1 MLILPEFAQ
10 PILVLFAPAF
20 SHPTYQRFLVLLL
33 AAVLTTGRRT
43 VSNLLRTAAGL
54 ARGDASSF
62 HRVLSKRRWSTLALA
77 RILTRFLL
85 DHWVPEGPV
94 LLAGDDTVDE
104 HRGAK
109 VYGKGCHRD
118 PVRSTHSYTAFR
130 WGHKWVVLAILV
142 QFPFAT
148 RAWALPVLAALYHSP
163 EKTTK
168 SKTPA
173 AKRRRKKKAKDKT
186 KVQAKQR
193 AGRKAQAQARAK
205 TKRPKETKARLR
217 RQHKTPSELMRQLL
231 LVLTHW
237 FPERRFVFAG
247 DGGYGTHALARFA
260 ARRRSGNLTL
270 VSLFYANAALHDPPP
285 VVVGKRPSHRPRKKG
300 AKRPT
305 PAAVVAATEQRERLE
320 VSWYGGGRRTVEVVS
335 GTGHW
340 HKSGEGLVE
349 VLWVYVHDLTGTHRD
364 TYLFGTDPT
373 MPLAQVIATYT
384 GRWNIETTFQE
395 MRAYLGLETTR
406 GRTKNTVLRAAPCLF
421 GLYAVVAL
429 LYAELPAE
437 AIAEGTVSY
446 RGKTAVTFSDA
457 ISVVRRQLWLEGV
470 FESHGQT
477 EAFPN
482 LPRPLQAVLLA
493 ALAPAA

>member
-1 MLILPEFAQ
+1 MLTVPDFAQ
-10 PILVLFAPAF
+10 PVLSSFAPVF
-20 SHPTYQRFLVLLL
+20 YQPTYQRFLVLLL
-33 AAVLTTGRRT
+33 AALLTTGRRT

-54 ARGDASSF
+54 AKGDASSF
-62 HRVLSKRRWSTLALA
+62 HRVLSRRRRSALALA
-77 RILTRFLL
+77 RILARYILE
-85 DHWVPEGPV
+85 HWVPEGPV

-142 QFPFAT
+142 QFPFAA
-148 RAWALPVLAALYHSP
+148 RAWALPVLAALDHNP
-163 EKTTK
+163 EKATRTE
-168 SKTPA
+168 TPA
-173 AKRRRKKKAKDKT
+173 TEPRRKKAKDKT
-186 KVQAKQR
+186 KVQAKER
-193 AGRKAQAQARAK
+193 ARRKAQAKAK
-205 TKRPKETKARLR
+205 APREEAGAQR
-217 RQHKTPSELMRQLL
+217 RRHKTPSELMRQLL

-260 ARRRSGNLTL
+260 ARRRRRNLSL
-270 VSLFYANAALHDPPP
+270 VSLFYANAALYDPPP

-305 PAAVVAATEQRERLE
+305 PEAVVAATEQRQRLE

-364 TYLFGTDPT
+364 SYLFSTDPT
-373 MPLAQVIATYT
+373 MPVAQVIATYT
-384 GRWNIETTFQE
+384 GRWDIETTFQE

-406 GRTKNTVLRAAPCLF
+406 GRSENTVLRAAPCLF
-421 GLYAVVAL
+421 GLYSVVAL
-429 LYAELPAE
+429 LYAALPAE
-437 AIAEGTVSY
+437 GAAGEVTVSY
-446 RGKTAVTFSDA
+446 RGKGAVTFSDA

-470 FESHGQT
+470 LESHGQT
-477 EAFPN
+477 EAFRN
-482 LPRPLQAVLLA
+482 LPRLLQAVILA

>member
-1 MLILPEFAQ
+1 MLTIPEFAQ
-10 PILVLFAPAF
+10 PVLGLFAPAF
-20 SHPTYQRFLVLLL
+20 YHPTYQRFLVLLL
-33 AAVLTTGRRT
+33 SAILTTGRRT

-54 ARGDASSF
+54 AKGDASSF
-62 HRVLSKRRWSTLALA
+62 HRVLSKRRWSALALA

-148 RAWALPVLAALYHSP
+148 RAWALPVLSALYHSP
-163 EKTTK
+163 EKAAK
-168 SKTPA
+168 SK
-173 AKRRRKKKAKDKT
+173 AKAPRRRRKKVKDKT

-193 AGRKAQAQARAK
+193 AGRKASAQAQAKAK
-205 TKRPKETKARLR
+205 TSKKKTKAQLR

-237 FPERRFVFAG
+237 FPERQFVFAG

-260 ARRRSGNLTL
+260 ARRRRRNLTL
-270 VSLFYANAALHDPPP
+270 VSLFYANAALHDVPP
-285 VVVGKRPSHRPRKKG
+285 VVVGKKNGRPRKKG
-300 AKRPT
+300 DKRPT
-305 PAAVVAATEQRERLE
+305 PEAVVAATEVRERLE

-364 TYLFGTDPT
+364 SYLFTTNPT
-373 MPLAQVIATYT
+373 MPLAQLIATYT

-421 GLYAVVAL
+421 GLYSVVAL

-437 AIAEGTVSY
+437 MTAEATVSY
-446 RGKTAVTFSDA
+446 RGKTVVTFSDA
-457 ISVVRRQLWLEGV
+457 ISAVRRQLWLEGV

-477 EAFPN
+477 EVFRN
-482 LPRPLQAVLLA
+482 LPRSLQAVVLA

>member
-1 MLILPEFAQ
+1 MLTLPEFAQ
-10 PILVLFAPAF
+10 PLLVLFAPAF
-20 SHPTYQRFLVLLL
+20 YHPTYQRFLVLLL

-62 HRVLSKRRWSTLALA
+62 HRVLSQRRWSTLALA
-77 RILTRFLL
+77 RILTRFIL
-85 DHWVPEGPV
+85 DHWVPDGPV

-142 QFPFAT
+142 KFPFAT
-148 RAWALPVLAALYHSP
+148 RAWALPVLSALYHSP
-163 EKTTK
+163 EKATK
-168 SKTPA
+168 SKAPA
-173 AKRRRKKKAKDKT
+173 AKRRRNQKAKDKT

-205 TKRPKETKARLR
+205 TRCPKKTKARLR

-237 FPERRFVFAG
+237 FPERRFVLAG
-247 DGGYGTHALARFA
+247 DGGYGTHALARFV
-260 ARRRSGNLTL
+260 ARRRRRNLTL

-305 PAAVVAATEQRERLE
+305 PEAVVAATEQRQRLE
-320 VSWYGGGRRTVEVVS
+320 VSWYGGGQRTVEVVS

-340 HKSGEGLVE
+340 HKSGQGLVE

-364 TYLFGTDPT
+364 TYLFRTDPA
-373 MPLAQVIATYT
+373 MPLVQVIATCT

-406 GRTKNTVLRAAPCLF
+406 GRTKNTVLRAAPCWF
-421 GLYAVVAL
+421 GLYSVVAL
-429 LYAELPAE
+429 WYAELPTAAPAE
-437 AIAEGTVSY
+437 ATVSD

-477 EAFPN
+477 EAFRN

>member
-1 MLILPEFAQ
+1 MLTVPDFAQ
-10 PILVLFAPAF
+10 PVLSSFAPVF
-20 SHPTYQRFLVLLL
+20 YQPTYQRFLVLLL
-33 AAVLTTGRRT
+33 AALLTTGRRT

-54 ARGDASSF
+54 AKGDASSF
-62 HRVLSKRRWSTLALA
+62 HRVLSRRRWSALALA
-77 RILTRFLL
+77 RILARFILE
-85 DHWVPEGPV
+85 HWVPEGPV

-142 QFPFAT
+142 QFPFAA
-148 RAWALPVLAALYHSP
+148 RAWALPVLAALYHNP
-163 EKTTK
+163 EKATRTE
-168 SKTPA
+168 TPA
-173 AKRRRKKKAKDKT
+173 TKPRQEGQGQDQGPGQGAGPSQGPSQGRGPPGGGRGQRRR
-186 KVQAKQR
+186 
-193 AGRKAQAQARAK
+193 
-205 TKRPKETKARLR
+205 
-217 RQHKTPSELMRQLL
+217 HKTPSELMRQLL

-260 ARRRSGNLTL
+260 ARRRRRDLSL

-305 PAAVVAATEQRERLE
+305 PEAVVAATEQRQRLE

-364 TYLFGTDPT
+364 SYLFSTDPT
-373 MPLAQVIATYT
+373 MPVAQVIATYT

-406 GRTKNTVLRAAPCLF
+406 GRSKNTVLRGAVPVRVVLGSGAVVRRAAGGRSGRGGDGELSRQGRRDVLRRHQRGAP
-421 GLYAVVAL
+421 AVVA
-429 LYAELPAE
+429 
-437 AIAEGTVSY
+437 G
-446 RGKTAVTFSDA
+446 GGF
-457 ISVVRRQLWLEGV
+457 
-470 FESHGQT
+470 
-477 EAFPN
+477 
-482 LPRPLQAVLLA
+482 
-493 ALAPAA
+493 